1 MDGAI
6 ATDLSEEFT
15 KGIWQTPRRLRNW
28 VSDIVDCEDEVQAQK
43 EGMVEIL

>member
-15 KGIWQTPRRLRNW
+15 EGIWQTLRRLRNW
-28 VSDIVDCEDEVQAQK
+28 VSDIVDCEDGVQA
-43 EGMVEIL
+43 